1 MQSAEADASR
11 TVATEPARAGRRR
24 SGTARVI
31 GAALASIALFVC
43 YLRISQ
49 TAAVDSD
56 GAANALQ
63 AWDMLHGNLL
73 LHGWIVSDV
82 SFYTTELPEY
92 MLIELVRGLT
102 PGVVHLAG
110 AMTYT
115 LVLLLGAA
123 LAKGRATGRNA
134 AMRVGIAAGIML
146 APQLGTGAYL
156 LLFRPDHIGTAVPIL
171 AVWLI
176 ADRAPHRWYVPVL
189 IGLLLAW
196 TQVADALATYAAAMP
211 LAVVCG
217 IRAYRELVP
226 ADTGEPGEFGLPSL
240 SRLRERATWAGYR
253 ERALW
258 ARYDVALAT
267 AAVMSVLLAH
277 AAARLLRADGG
288 YTEVGLPRGIVGAG
302 QMSHQVWIGL
312 ESVLMLFGANI
323 FGQPFGRGLLVA
335 AVHLGGVGVA
345 VWAVARGA
353 RRFFAGCDLTEQ
365 VLVTG
370 IAITLAAFLLGWP
383 MQGRF
388 DAHEIAVLLPMAA
401 ALAGRLLA
409 SQLMIP
415 RAIPIVALALAANLF
430 ALGYDAVQPVAAPAN
445 LSLTHWLT
453 AHHLR
458 AGLAPYWEA
467 DSVGLDSHGTIAMG
481 AVLGHRRGLDVY
493 GWETYRP
500 WYDPR
505 SHSAD
510 FVVTVTRPATE
521 TWYATPGEAIS
532 AFGPPA
538 RTYRYGRYVIQV
550 WHKNLLPSLHH
561 WYSNVSGA

>member
-82 SFYTTELPEY
+82 SFNTTELPEY

-196 TQVADALATYAAAMP
+196 
-211 LAVVCG
+211 
-217 IRAYRELVP
+217 
-226 ADTGEPGEFGLPSL
+226 
-240 SRLRERATWAGYR
+240 
-253 ERALW
+253 
-258 ARYDVALAT
+258 
-267 AAVMSVLLAH
+267 
-277 AAARLLRADGG
+277 
-288 YTEVGLPRGIVGAG
+288 
-302 QMSHQVWIGL
+302 
-312 ESVLMLFGANI
+312 
-323 FGQPFGRGLLVA
+323 
-335 AVHLGGVGVA
+335 
-345 VWAVARGA
+345 
-353 RRFFAGCDLTEQ
+353 
-365 VLVTG
+365 
-370 IAITLAAFLLGWP
+370 
-383 MQGRF
+383 
-388 DAHEIAVLLPMAA
+388 
-401 ALAGRLLA
+401 
-409 SQLMIP
+409 
-415 RAIPIVALALAANLF
+415 
-430 ALGYDAVQPVAAPAN
+430 
-445 LSLTHWLT
+445 
-453 AHHLR
+453 
-458 AGLAPYWEA
+458 
-467 DSVGLDSHGTIAMG
+467 
-481 AVLGHRRGLDVY
+481 
-493 GWETYRP
+493 
-500 WYDPR
+500 
-505 SHSAD
+505 
-510 FVVTVTRPATE
+510 
-521 TWYATPGEAIS
+521 
-532 AFGPPA
+532 
-538 RTYRYGRYVIQV
+538 
-550 WHKNLLPSLHH
+550 
-561 WYSNVSGA
+561 